1 MPLLVLTRAL
11 PWMTSTDDGAY
22 WIKEFGLTTT
32 DAPLRLIETDD
43 DSVTSTL
50 SPGKMLVEIPAACPF
65 TFTLPLA

>member
-1 MPLLVLTRAL
+1 
-11 PWMTSTDDGAY
+11 MTSTEAGSY
-22 WIKEFGLTTT
+22 WIEEFGLTTT
-32 DAPLRLIETDD
+32 DDPLRLIETDE